1 MDGHEHLDAYVDQI
15 DAAIFNLGYLPRADK
30 TIITKPR
37 TTLMAL
43 EKAITRLK
51 IGGRIAIMVYY
62 GHEGGDREKD
72 ALFDYL
78 EKLNQN
84 MLTVMTYQ
92 AINQINTPPFLLMIE
107 KIG

>member
-1 MDGHEHLDAYVDQI
+1 
-15 DAAIFNLGYLPRADK
+15 
-30 TIITKPR
+30 
-37 TTLMAL
+37 
-43 EKAITRLK
+43 
-51 IGGRIAIMVYY
+51 MVYY